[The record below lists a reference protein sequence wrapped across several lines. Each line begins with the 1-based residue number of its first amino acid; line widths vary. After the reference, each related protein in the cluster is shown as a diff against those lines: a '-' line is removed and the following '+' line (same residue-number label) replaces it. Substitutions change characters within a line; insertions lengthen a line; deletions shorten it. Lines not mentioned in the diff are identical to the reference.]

1 MLQDREIVN
10 AKGRVKIDIYDEN
23 KNIIETIEK
32 HNLVVNDSSKILA
45 KALSNPSGFTDVH
58 FTYVANTTEYTNADG
73 YYELQMPYH
82 KCKLVKLNI
91 LTTEIISPSTLGVE
105 GVAESVIQ
113 LEEMYR
119 PIDSI
124 AFAKGINPVR
134 SQVLK
139 KDIDVF
145 VVDSIRG
152 IIGFSFDVTEYD
164 SIDLELYVI
173 ENLSV
178 EIVPGSEVVETAVR
192 HYRSKTLNEK
202 GQYIL
207 DDSNEFVYG
216 IDYKTGKIFFS
227 SRMSNVRVRY
237 KYKIANGI
245 NYMGIS
251 DKPEGHPSGRPVTI
265 SESQKFKKG
274 LDAEYEN
281 SRQPLIFP
289 SLVEYGSLRKE
300 AFAGTA
306 VVDKKLKLDNAY
318 PIYELVSVEDT
329 MAERTYIVSNTPTP
343 DVPYSCWVADFEK
356 GIIEFSSE
364 PTRTDDII
372 LSVAYKLDDA
382 VTVNFVADFAPGLP
396 QPRKATTSEEFV
408 AVNSAMNPEQLYPL
422 KNTGLIRIITVYDKD
437 NPKNTV
443 DASIVEDKLHLATEP
458 VDGKTYVVE
467 YEYYRRSFDIYEVG
481 LFNGDDPETSHMFSI
496 AGIGPI
502 VKAENT
508 GMRITWSIT
517 FETFRK

>member
-10 AKGRVKIDIYDEN
+10 AKGRVKIDIYDKN
-23 KNIIETIEK
+23 RNIIETIEK

-45 KALSNPSGFTDVH
+45 KALSNPSGFTEVN
-58 FTYVANTTEYTNADG
+58 FTYQGNTTEYTNADG

-82 KCKLVKLNI
+82 KCKLVKLNV
-91 LTTEIISPSTLGVE
+91 LTTDIVSPSTLGVD

-139 KDIDVF
+139 KDIDIF
-145 VVDSIRG
+145 VVDSTKG
-152 IIGFSFDVTEYD
+152 IIGFNFDVTEYD
-164 SIDLELYVI
+164 SIDLELYVVK
-173 ENLSV
+173 NLSV

-202 GQYIL
+202 GQYIK

-216 IDYKTGKIFFS
+216 VDYKTGKIFFS
-227 SRMSNVRVRY
+227 SMMSNVRVRY

-251 DKPEGHPSGRPVTI
+251 DKPQGHSLGRPVII
-265 SESQKFKKG
+265 SESQKFKKS

-289 SLVEYGSLRKE
+289 CLVEYGSLCTE

-306 VVDKKLKLDNAY
+306 VVGNELKLDNIY

-329 MAERTYIVSNTPTP
+329 RAEITYSISDNPTP
-343 DVPYSCWVADFEK
+343 DIPRTCWVKDYEK
-356 GIIEFSSE
+356 GIIAFSTP
-364 PTRTDDII
+364 PTVTDEII
-372 LSVAYKLDDA
+372 LSVTYKLDDA

-396 QPRKATTSEEFV
+396 QPRKAITSEEFV

-422 KNTGLIRIITVYDKD
+422 TNTGLIRIINVYEKD
-437 NPKNTV
+437 NPENTV
-443 DASIVEDKLHLATEP
+443 DSSIEDDKLVLNTEP
-458 VDGKTYVVE
+458 VDGRTYVVE
-467 YEYYRRSFDIYEVG
+467 YEYNKKTFDIYEVG
-481 LFNGDDPETSHMFSI
+481 LFDGDDHSTSHMFSI

-502 VKAENT
+502 VKAENI